1 MAPNESGGIEDGG
14 IDTVNPGLTIPLHEP
29 IPDPSVLT
37 GDHNARN
44 KRKHYV
50 VIDKQDLEAQPLSTE
65 LTVGVEM
72 KPLPEDIVGDRRRD
86 HGTTA
91 NSDLKVIGWKE
102 GYQQVLATCLVNL
115 LVVQAGINMTYSAIL
130 LPQLSEPDSP
140 ILIGRNEAS
149 WIASVVTIAL
159 PLGSLVVGQLMDQF
173 GRKKVSL
180 ATCIPF
186 ALGWILIA
194 GASNVSMIYIARI
207 ILGTSGGLTTVALVY
222 VSEISHVSLRPMLLC
237 ANSVF
242 VSFGILLTCVLAV
255 FFDWRAIAYIFAGF
269 SIITFLLIL
278 LIPESPHWLVTF
290 TKQDAS
296 KARGVLNWLYRD
308 KQLAEEQYRQIV
320 ASASPSAKHRL
331 PVTTNKRSTLLG
343 ALSPKVFLQPR
354 VYRPMT
360 ILLLV
365 FLFQQLSGAYVLIFY
380 ALNVF
385 QEINANDSTE
395 QSGGGQPT
403 FNQYTALVVLG
414 LIRFI
419 MSIVTSGCSRRFGRR
434 PLLCLSGL
442 AMGLCMTVAALFIE
456 LGWNVSTTGSYAL
469 LICVLG
475 YVCFSALGYLVLPW
489 TMIGE
494 LLPTDV
500 KGKLGGFTVSVAYVL
515 MFGVVKV
522 FPYLLELVAI
532 RGIFYLYAATS
543 FAGVAYIY
551 CYVPETFGKSF
562 AEIERHFATNH
573 HHHTG
578 DGDQTRLRSA
588 GH

>member
-1 MAPNESGGIEDGG
+1 MAPTENGKGGIEKSMGIPEILNGG
-14 IDTVNPGLTIPLHEP
+14 DEERKEDQH
-29 IPDPSVLT
+29 DP
-37 GDHNARN
+37 
-44 KRKHYV
+44 
-50 VIDKQDLEAQPLSTE
+50 EAQPLSIEVTNE
-65 LTVGVEM
+65 KLTPTNEPNQPLATVG
-72 KPLPEDIVGDRRRD
+72 
-86 HGTTA
+86 
-91 NSDLKVIGWKE
+91 WKDA
-102 GYQQVLATCLVNL
+102 YQQILATCLVNL
-115 LVVQAGINMTYSAIL
+115 IVVQAGINMTYSAIL

-173 GRKKVSL
+173 GRKKISL
-180 ATCIPF
+180 ATCVPF
-186 ALGWILIA
+186 ALGWVLIA
-194 GASNVSMIYIARI
+194 GASNVGMIYVARI

-269 SIITFLLIL
+269 SIVTFLLIL
-278 LIPESPHWLVTF
+278 LIPESPHWLITF
-290 TKQDAS
+290 TKKDPT
-296 KARGVLNWLYRD
+296 KARSVLYWLYRN
-308 KQLAEEQYRQIV
+308 KKLAEEQFQQIV
-320 ASASPSAKHRL
+320 SNTTPTRQSHPAIGKAKSAINS
-331 PVTTNKRSTLLG
+331 
-343 ALSPKVFLQPR
+343 LSLKVFLQPR

-385 QEINANDSTE
+385 QQINEATLDDE
-395 QSGGGQPT
+395 EPGAT

-419 MSIVTSGCSRRFGRR
+419 MSIITSGCSRKYGRR
-434 PLLCLSGL
+434 PLLCISGL
-442 AMGLCMTVAALFIE
+442 AMGVCMIVGGLYLDLLHTRLGNTV
-456 LGWNVSTTGSYAL
+456 VGSYIL
-469 LICVLG
+469 LACVLG

-500 KGKLGGFTVSVAYVL
+500 KGKLGGLTVSVAYVL
-515 MFGVVKV
+515 MFVVVKI
-522 FPYLLELVAI
+522 FPYLLEQVSI
-532 RGIFYLYAATS
+532 RGVFYLYAGTC

-562 AEIERHFATNH
+562 AEIERYFIDKHHRRRDPAGQPCAT
-573 HHHTG
+573 
-578 DGDQTRLRSA
+578 LRQ
-588 GH
+588 

>member
-1 MAPNESGGIEDGG
+1 MAPAENGQGVEGNCIKLAASHADE
-14 IDTVNPGLTIPLHEP
+14 
-29 IPDPSVLT
+29 
-37 GDHNARN
+37 
-44 KRKHYV
+44 RKILSH
-50 VIDKQDLEAQPLSTE
+50 DLEAQPLAA
-65 LTVGVEM
+65 G
-72 KPLPEDIVGDRRRD
+72 PDINNGASNR
-86 HGTTA
+86 
-91 NSDLKVIGWKE
+91 SDDGSQSVPKVIGWKE

-115 LVVQAGINMTYSAIL
+115 MVVQAGINMTYSAIL

-180 ATCIPF
+180 ATCVPF
-186 ALGWILIA
+186 TIGWLLIA

-207 ILGTSGGLTTVALVY
+207 ILGSSGGLTTVALVY

-269 SIITFLLIL
+269 SIVTFLLL
-278 LIPESPHWLVTF
+278 LMIPESPHWLMTF
-290 TKQDAS
+290 TKQDPS
-296 KARGVLNWLYRD
+296 RARDVLSWLYRD

-320 ASASPSAKHRL
+320 SSSSPRHLSATKKAS
-331 PVTTNKRSTLLG
+331 VLG

-385 QEINANDSTE
+385 QEINGAGVTGGTE
-395 QSGGGQPT
+395 GQT

-414 LIRFI
+414 LIRFV
-419 MSIVTSGCSRRFGRR
+419 MSIVTSGCSRRYGRR
-434 PLLCLSGL
+434 PLLCISGL
-442 AMGLCMTVAALFIE
+442 AMGLCMATAALYIDFMPTAID
-456 LGWNVSTTGSYAL
+456 TGSYAL
-469 LICVLG
+469 LVCVLG

-543 FAGVAYIY
+543 LAGAAYIY
-551 CYVPETFGKSF
+551 WYVPETFGKSF
-562 AEIERHFATNH
+562 VEIERHFATGSDGNQQQQQH
-573 HHHTG
+573 RKAGTG
-578 DGDQTRLRSA
+578 GSA
-588 GH
+588 T

>member
-1 MAPNESGGIEDGG
+1 MAPTENGTDGIEKTIGIPEILNGG
-14 IDTVNPGLTIPLHEP
+14 DDEERKE
-29 IPDPSVLT
+29 
-37 GDHNARN
+37 DH
-44 KRKHYV
+44 H
-50 VIDKQDLEAQPLSTE
+50 DLEAQPLSVEVTRE
-65 LTVGVEM
+65 KLTASNEPN
-72 KPLPEDIVGDRRRD
+72 KPLASV
-86 HGTTA
+86 
-91 NSDLKVIGWKE
+91 GWKDA
-102 GYQQVLATCLVNL
+102 YQQVLATCLVNL
-115 LVVQAGINMTYSAIL
+115 IVVQAGINMTYSAIL

-173 GRKKVSL
+173 GRKKISL
-180 ATCIPF
+180 ATCVPF
-186 ALGWILIA
+186 TLGWILIA
-194 GASNVSMIYIARI
+194 SASNVSMIYVARI

-269 SIITFLLIL
+269 SVVTFLLIL

-290 TKQDAS
+290 TKKDPT
-296 KARGVLNWLYRD
+296 KARSVLYWLYRN
-308 KQLAEEQYRQIV
+308 KKLAEEQFQQIV
-320 ASASPSAKHRL
+320 SNTTPTRQSHAAIGKGKSAINS
-331 PVTTNKRSTLLG
+331 
-343 ALSPKVFLQPR
+343 LSLKVFLQPR

-385 QEINANDSTE
+385 QEINDATLDGE
-395 QSGGGQPT
+395 QQGAT

-419 MSIVTSGCSRRFGRR
+419 MSIITSGCSRKYGRR
-434 PLLCLSGL
+434 PLLCISGL
-442 AMGLCMTVAALFIE
+442 AMGVCMIVGGLYLDLLHTR
-456 LGWNVSTTGSYAL
+456 LGNAVLGSYIL
-469 LICVLG
+469 LACVLG

-500 KGKLGGFTVSVAYVL
+500 KGKLGGLTVSVAYVL
-515 MFGVVKV
+515 MFGVVKI
-522 FPYLLELVAI
+522 FPYLLEQVSI
-532 RGIFYLYAATS
+532 RGIFYLYAGTC

-562 AEIERHFATNH
+562 AEIERHFTDKHHRRREVPPAT
-573 HHHTG
+573 
-578 DGDQTRLRSA
+578 LRQ
-588 GH
+588 